1 MSTQEQQDLEKK
13 ALEQLMSGK
22 SLFGKDGA
30 FAPML
35 KSFIEKALESEME
48 GHLNNDERSK
58 GNKRNGKGT
67 KTIKSGLGTF
77 EIETPQDRHSSFEPE
92 IVKKRQSILADN
104 LSDKIIGLYGL
115 GMSYRDICTHIKE
128 MYDTDISH
136 TVLSQITDR
145 IIPEVK
151 AWQNRPLE
159 SLYCIVWLDAM
170 HYKVKV
176 DGKFK
181 HKALYN
187 ILGINKE
194 GRKEILGIYI
204 SESEGANF
212 WLQVLTDLNNR
223 GLKDILIA
231 CTDNLK
237 GFTQAILSV
246 FPKTE
251 VQLCIVH
258 QIRNSLKF
266 VASKD
271 QKDFMKDLKKVY
283 QATNKEIA
291 EDELVNLEDK
301 WGSKYPVVIKSWLAN
316 WEHLSQYFKYTAPIR
331 KIIYT
336 TNAVEGY
343 HRQVRKVTKTKGAFT
358 NDMALLKLVYLATM
372 NIQKKWTSP
381 IHNWS
386 LTIQQLYIRFED
398 RIELDINKNQSERVA
413 DARSHFKISR
423 KQVSTNF
430 KTEK

>member
-13 ALEQLMSGK
+13 ALEQFMSGK
-22 SLFGKDGA
+22 SLFSKDGA

-35 KSFIEKALESEME
+35 KNFIEKALEAEME
-48 GHLNNDERSK
+48 DHLDDDQRSK
-58 GNKRNGKGT
+58 GNKRNGKGR
-67 KTIKSGLGTF
+67 KTIKSGFGSF
-77 EIETPQDRHSSFEPE
+77 DIDTPEDRHSSFQPE
-92 IVKKRQSILADN
+92 LVKKRQSILADN

-115 GMSYRDICTHIKE
+115 GMSYRDISSHIKE

-145 IIPEVK
+145 IIPDVK

-159 SLYCIVWLDAM
+159 PLYCIVWLDAM

-176 DGKFK
+176 DGKIK

-194 GRKEILGIYI
+194 GRKEILGIYL

-237 GFTQAILSV
+237 GFTNAILSI
-246 FPKTE
+246 FPKAE

-271 QKDFMKDLKKVY
+271 QKDFMKDLKRVY
-283 QATNKEIA
+283 RAVNKELA
-291 EDELVNLEDK
+291 EEELIKLEDK
-301 WGSKYPVVIKSWLAN
+301 WGERYPVVIQSWNNN
-316 WEHLSQYFKYTAPIR
+316 WEHLSQYFKYTEPIR

-358 NDMALLKLVYLATM
+358 TDMSLLKLVYLASM

-381 IHNWS
+381 LHNWS

-398 RIELDINKNQSERVA
+398 RIDLDINRNQSEGVA
-413 DARSHFKISR
+413 DARSHSKISR

-430 KTEK
+430 ETKK